1 MPKLEIVKKSHADNQ
16 EYCLV
21 YGLRIFP
28 KGEVFSVEHGRV
40 QKKDGKES
48 NVTMHLLEGSRE
60 KIRARL
66 IESIDAFF
74 EIQADRA
81 AD

>member
-1 MPKLEIVKKSHADNQ
+1 MPKLQIVKNSRVDEQ

-21 YGLRIFP
+21 YGLRLFAQ
-28 KGEVFSVEHGRV
+28 GEVFSIEHGRV

-66 IESIDAFF
+66 MESIDAFF
-74 EIQADRA
+74 DIQAD
-81 AD
+81 

>member
-1 MPKLEIVKKSHADNQ
+1 MPKLEIVKKSHAHDQ
-16 EYCLV
+16 EYSLV
-21 YGLRIFP
+21 YGLRLFA
-28 KGEVFSVEHGRV
+28 KGEVFSIEHGRV
-40 QKKDGKES
+40 QKKDEKES

-74 EIQADRA
+74 EIQADGA